1 MQYQHILGATDF
13 SPLGDLALRRAA
25 GLAVESGAKLT
36 AMTVLPQPQ
45 MPSPLISHYEVKT
58 DPGRRERAREAAV
71 AALEERLASALG
83 EATLEVE
90 YVVRVGDPA
99 DEILWADGQLSPD
112 LIVLATHGRRGLQ
125 RFLMGSVCERVVQLA
140 EADVLAVRE
149 RLEPADE

>member
-1 MQYQHILGATDF
+1 MEYRHILGATDF

-25 GLAVESGAKLT
+25 RLAVERGCKLT
-36 AMTVLPQPQ
+36 AMTVLPQPE

-58 DPGRRERAREAAV
+58 GEGQRERARQAAI
-71 AALEERLASALG
+71 AALKERLEPELG
-83 EATLEVE
+83 DVQLAVE

-99 DEILWADGQLSPD
+99 DEILRADGQLSPD

-125 RFLMGSVCERVVQLA
+125 RFIMGSVCERVVQLA

-149 RLEPADE
+149 RLDEPVE